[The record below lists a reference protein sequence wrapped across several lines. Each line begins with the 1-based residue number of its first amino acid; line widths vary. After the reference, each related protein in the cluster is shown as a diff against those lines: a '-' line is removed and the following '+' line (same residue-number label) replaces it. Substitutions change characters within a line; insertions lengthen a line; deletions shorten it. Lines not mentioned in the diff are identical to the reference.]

1 MELCTIDIQTP
12 PLVILLAGLSGSG
25 KSTFAPCLAK
35 ALNATLLDSDDL
47 FVVPRTVVG
56 SALGI
61 GPKIVDE
68 PQWRGV
74 VHGRLLSFFLA
85 LASTAATPE
94 HPVVAVSPWT
104 GFRQLRSKAFDEARS
119 GLTSEFRWVIA
130 TCPSEIR
137 YERICSRG
145 REMDATKI
153 ATGPTPD
160 PDLDVPAGAVFVD
173 LGCGLDL
180 YPSIARD
187 VEQALKVQ
195 SGAVV

>member
-1 MELCTIDIQTP
+1 MPSP

-25 KSTFAPCLAK
+25 KSTFAPYLAES
-35 ALNATLLDSDDL
+35 LDATVLDSDYL
-47 FVVPRTVVG
+47 FDVPRAAAG
-56 SALGI
+56 DALGI

-85 LASTAATPE
+85 LASTAATPD
-94 HPVVAVSPWT
+94 HPVIAVSPWT
-104 GFRQLRSKAFDEARS
+104 SFRQRDSKPFDEARS

-137 YERICSRG
+137 YKRICSRG
-145 REMDATKI
+145 REMDAKKI

-160 PDLDVPAGAVFVD
+160 PDLDVPTGAICVD

-180 YPSIARD
+180 YPSIAR
-187 VEQALKVQ
+187 EAAQSLTVQ
-195 SGAVV
+195 SGATV

>member
-1 MELCTIDIQTP
+1 MPNP

-25 KSTFAPCLAK
+25 KSTFAPYLAE
-35 ALNATLLDSDDL
+35 ALDATVLDSDHL
-47 FVVPRTVVG
+47 FNVPRTVVG

-85 LASTAATPE
+85 LASTAATPD
-94 HPVVAVSPWT
+94 HPVIAVSPWT
-104 GFRQLRSKAFDEARS
+104 AFRQLHSKAFDEARS

-130 TCPSEIR
+130 TCPSETR
-137 YERICSRG
+137 YGRICSRG

-160 PDLDVPAGAVFVD
+160 PDLDVPTGAICVD
-173 LGCGLDL
+173 LGCGLEL
-180 YPSIARD
+180 YPSLACD
-187 VEQALKVQ
+187 VAQALQMQ
-195 SGAVV
+195 SGAMV